1 MNFQIQNAPAFSVI
15 EFQLSSGE
23 AVVAQPDSMIS
34 MTSGMR
40 IRAATG
46 NGEPGRGWGSGFR
59 SLLGGESF
67 FRAVFEASRDEQ
79 TLLLAPDS
87 YGEILAVSLTEGER
101 LYLTRGAYLAHTGGC
116 QLDVRYSG
124 MKGVMSK
131 TGLFLLQISGPG
143 TLFCQTYGAIRERVL
158 GEGERFL
165 VDNRYVVAFAE
176 TLSYELVRSS
186 RKLTDAFFS
195 GEGFINRF
203 TGPGRLVYQTRV
215 RPGGGMLRYLFNA
228 VT

>member
-1 MNFQIQNAPAFSVI
+1 M
-15 EFQLSSGE
+15 
-23 AVVAQPDSMIS
+23 
-34 MTSGMR
+34 
-40 IRAATG
+40 
-46 NGEPGRGWGSGFR
+46 
-59 SLLGGESF
+59 
-67 FRAVFEASRDEQ
+67 
-79 TLLLAPDS
+79 
-87 YGEILAVSLTEGER
+87 
-101 LYLTRGAYLAHTGGC
+101 
-116 QLDVRYSG
+116 
-124 MKGVMSK
+124 
-131 TGLFLLQISGPG
+131 
-143 TLFCQTYGAIRERVL
+143 FCQTYGAIRERVL